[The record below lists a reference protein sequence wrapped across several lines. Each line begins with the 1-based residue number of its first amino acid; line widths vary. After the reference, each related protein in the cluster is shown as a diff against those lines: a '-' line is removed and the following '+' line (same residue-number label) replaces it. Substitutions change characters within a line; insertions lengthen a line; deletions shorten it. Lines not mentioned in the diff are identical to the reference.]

1 MTAQPAHGDGSAR
14 DGAALAIRGLRK
26 AFGGVVAI
34 DDVSFDV
41 PAGTLT
47 ALIGPNGAGKSTLF
61 NLLTNLYRSDA
72 GTVAFFGTP
81 LAGKTSDGIARLG
94 LVRTFQTARVF
105 PGMTVLEN
113 VLAGM
118 HVSARSPIWAHALA
132 QSAARREER
141 TMTQRAEALLDAVG
155 LAGMRDRDA
164 TALPLGSQKIV
175 ELARAVIARPR
186 MLLLDEPAAGL
197 NDAETAQLAR
207 LLVAIDRSGT
217 TVFVVEHNM
226 SLVMGIADNVLVLD
240 AGKLIATGSPA
251 EIQANTAVI
260 EAYVGRTTAVPT

>member
-1 MTAQPAHGDGSAR
+1 
-14 DGAALAIRGLRK
+14 
-26 AFGGVVAI
+26 FGGVLAV
-34 DDVSFDV
+34 DGVSFDV

-72 GTVAFFGTP
+72 GTVTFFGTP
-81 LAGKTSDGIARLG
+81 LAGKNSDAIARLG
-94 LVRTFQTARVF
+94 LVRTFQTARAF

-118 HVSARSPIWAHALA
+118 HMSARSPMWAHAFALA
-132 QSAARREER
+132 SAGREER
-141 TMTQRAEALLDAVG
+141 TMTHRAVALLDAIG

-164 TALPLGSQKIV
+164 TALPLGSQKLV
-175 ELARAVIARPR
+175 ELARAVISRPR

-207 LLVAIDRSGT
+207 LLVAIHDSGT

-226 SLVMGIADNVLVLD
+226 SLVMGIADRVLVLD
-240 AGKLIATGSPA
+240 AGKLIANGTPA
-251 EIQANTAVI
+251 EIQADDAVI
-260 EAYVGRTTAVPT
+260 EAYVGRAAPVTP

>member
-1 MTAQPAHGDGSAR
+1 MNALLPGGDV
-14 DGAALAIRGLRK
+14 ALSIRGLRK
-26 AFGGVVAI
+26 AFGGVLAI

-72 GTVAFFGTP
+72 GRVTFFGTP
-81 LAGKTSDGIARLG
+81 LAGRSSDAIARLG

-105 PGMTVLEN
+105 PGMTVVEN

-118 HVSARSPIWAHALA
+118 HMAARTPTWSHALA
-132 QSAARREER
+132 LRAANREER
-141 TMTQRAEALLDAVG
+141 TMTRRAEELLDAIG
-155 LAGMRDRDA
+155 LAEMRDRDA

-175 ELARAVIARPR
+175 ELARAVISRPR

-207 LLVAIDRSGT
+207 LLVAIHRSGT

-226 SLVMGIADNVLVLD
+226 SLVMGIADHVLVLD
-240 AGKLIATGSPA
+240 AGKLIASGSPA
-251 EIQANTAVI
+251 QIQANDTVI
-260 EAYVGRTTAVPT
+260 EAYVGAAAPVQP

>member
-1 MTAQPAHGDGSAR
+1 MSVSGG
-14 DGAALAIRGLRK
+14 GVNALEIRGLRK

-41 PAGTLT
+41 PAGALT

-61 NLLTNLYRSDA
+61 NLLTNLYPADA
-72 GTVAFFGTP
+72 GTVTFFGTP
-81 LAGKTSDGIARLG
+81 LEGKTSDAIARLG

-113 VLAGM
+113 VLAGL
-118 HVSARSPIWAHALA
+118 HVAARTPVWAHAFA
-132 QSAARREER
+132 TAPARREER

-155 LAGMRDRDA
+155 FGALRDRDA

-175 ELARAVIARPR
+175 ELARAAIARPR

-197 NDAETAQLAR
+197 NDSETAQLAR
-207 LLVAIDRSGT
+207 LLVAIHRSGT

-226 SLVMGIADNVLVLD
+226 SLVMGIADRVLVLD
-240 AGKLIATGSPA
+240 AGKLIASGTPA
-251 EIQANTAVI
+251 EIQADPAVI
-260 EAYVGRTTAVPT
+260 EAYVGRIAEATP